1 MKRVTP
7 TLFCAAALVL
17 GGTAVAGCG
26 DSDDAL
32 PEDAVAK
39 VGDTVITKSDFER
52 AQRLTSDRTKPRD
65 AAAKTRAM
73 DAVLKAEW
81 VRQEAEAR
89 NLSVTDAEVQKA
101 VAQAKKSG
109 FLSEANLKRAG
120 LTLEQLLPTV
130 RNGQLQTK
138 VNAQLT
144 ERSRTV
150 SAQDVADY
158 YRDNKPELIVDERR
172 GLRLVLT
179 KTRAEAGAAK
189 AALEDGQ
196 SWEAVAKRYS
206 EHTASRDKGGK
217 IPKVPEGKDQT
228 GLQATV
234 FRAEKGELTGP
245 VNAEGSWAVF
255 LVEKVESSRQATLEE
270 SRDEITQ
277 LLSTT
282 RREKALEAFEKK
294 YTAMTTCAPGYKV
307 PGCKNGPKK
316 KPAPSA

>member
-17 GGTAVAGCG
+17 GGAAVAGCG
-26 DSDDAL
+26 DSHEL

-39 VGDTVITKSDFER
+39 VGDTVITKAAFER
-52 AQRLTSDRTKPRD
+52 ALTVTSDRTKPRD
-65 AAAKTRAM
+65 EEAETRAM

-81 VRQEAEAR
+81 FRQEAEAR

-109 FLSEANLKRAG
+109 FLSEANLKRAR
-120 LTLEQLLPTV
+120 LTLEQLMPTI
-130 RNGQLQTK
+130 RNGQLQIK

-144 ERSRTV
+144 EGSRTV

-158 YRDNKPELIVDERR
+158 YRDNKAKLIVNERR
-172 GLRLVLT
+172 GLRLVVT
-179 KTRAEAGAAK
+179 KTRARADAAR

-196 SWEAVAKRYS
+196 SWNAVAKKYS
-206 EHTASRDKGGK
+206 VHSTRDRGGK
-217 IPKVPEGKDQT
+217 VPIVPEGKAKT
-228 GLQATV
+228 GLLAAI

-245 VNAEGSWAVF
+245 VKEEGSWAVF
-255 LVEKVESSRQATLEE
+255 LVEKVEPSRQATLEE
-270 SRDEITQ
+270 SRDEIKQ
-277 LLSTT
+277 LVSST
-282 RREKALEAFEKK
+282 RRQRALDAFEKK
-294 YTAMTTCAPGYKV
+294 YTAKTTCAPGYKV
-307 PGCKNGPKK
+307 PGCKNGPEK